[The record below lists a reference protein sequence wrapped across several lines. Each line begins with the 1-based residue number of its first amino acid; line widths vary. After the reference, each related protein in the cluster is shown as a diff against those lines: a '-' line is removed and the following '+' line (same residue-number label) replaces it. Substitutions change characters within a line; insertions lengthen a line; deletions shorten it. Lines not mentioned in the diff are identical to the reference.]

1 MRPRLPP
8 APDSPWCLPH
18 ACPRSDASSNGRST
32 SADTRAFLCARYAE
46 FAAEWDAIEMV
57 VEIPSASMND
67 FMGRGGQTRNLC
79 NKIADAAAV
88 PRAYVSCSASAMG
101 MSGRRLD
108 GGAQLLPAPRLCL

>member
-1 MRPRLPP
+1 MCYMTFSQVLSRL
-8 APDSPWCLPH
+8 AH
-18 ACPRSDASSNGRST
+18 EFVQDAT
-32 SADTRAFLCARYAE
+32 PCVV
-46 FAAEWDAIEMV
+46 WDAIEMV

-101 MSGRRLD
+101 MLVS
-108 GGAQLLPAPRLCL
+108 